1 MPDTKIENM
10 KENREQRTPE
20 PKYLNIVLPE
30 ELIKRV
36 NTLCAEKE
44 MSVQDF
50 VTDAIIE
57 KLQLAYKERRKKP
70 RL

>member
-1 MPDTKIENM
+1 MKGKNM
-10 KENREQRTPE
+10 EKKPATEDSET
-20 PKYLNIVLPE
+20 YLLNIGLQE

-36 NTLCAEKE
+36 KALCAEKE
-44 MSVQDF
+44 ITVQDF

-57 KLQLAYKERRKKP
+57 KLGLVYKERRKKS